1 MGESNFNGFWEC
13 KLFPLPLQSCP
24 SQSSFPCLCPHLISF
39 TPVSLCPHLSVCPP
53 PFFIPQN
60 YTFQWSLTKGEPPRF
75 LTDKSALVAAQLV
88 NQGALHAQWDKV
100 NDRKVKRGRGGDL
113 PSQVAGYVMLGS
125 MCWVN
130 PWTGK
135 DVQKYCTTGT
145 TTSPLTTHLSGYLPC
160 EAFFKSTNE

>member
-1 MGESNFNGFWEC
+1 MAFGSASCSLSPFNLAPLSPPFLAC
-13 KLFPLPLQSCP
+13 APTLFPSLLSP
-24 SQSSFPCLCPHLISF
+24 SAPIS
-39 TPVSLCPHLSVCPP
+39 LSASPP
-53 PFFIPQN
+53 SFFIPQN

-113 PSQVAGYVMLGS
+113 PAQVAGYVMLGS

>member
-1 MGESNFNGFWEC
+1 MQAVPSPPSILPLSVLLSLPVPPPYFLHSC
-13 KLFPLPLQSCP
+13 LPLPP
-24 SQSSFPCLCPHLISF
+24 SLRLH
-39 TPVSLCPHLSVCPP
+39 PP

-113 PSQVAGYVMLGS
+113 PSQVAGYVMLGG